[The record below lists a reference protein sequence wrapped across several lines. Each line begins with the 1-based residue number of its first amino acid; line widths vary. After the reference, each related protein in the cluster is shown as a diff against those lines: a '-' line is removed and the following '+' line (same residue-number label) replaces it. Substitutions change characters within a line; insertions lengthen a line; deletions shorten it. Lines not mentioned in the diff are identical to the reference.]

1 MIDKLLE
8 NWIQLLDVHIFN
20 HLQNIKYIPLKGKI
34 SNTFHPKMKILSSFT
49 HLQVA
54 ANLYEFLSSAEH
66 KEDILKKDWNQSVVG
81 HQRLP

>member
-1 MIDKLLE
+1 
-8 NWIQLLDVHIFN
+8 VHIFN

-34 SNTFHPKMKILSSFT
+34 SNTFHPKMKIL
-49 HLQVA
+49 LQVA

-81 HQRLP
+81 HH